1 MPPGNLLS
9 SRSNIMGIAVSA
21 EVKVER
27 VMSRM
32 AKAFAYFGGTMLIC
46 LAVMTVISTIGR
58 AFVGLQIGLGP
69 IPGDFELVEAGT
81 AVAVFCFMSWCHLN
95 QGHVTVDILAD
106 HLPERLNRTLVLIG
120 NILVLMV
127 AFVVAWRLWMGFG
140 EQVTWFDQSLRD
152 VLGFGYKPFTNN
164 TTYILGMPVWY
175 SYLLSFIGAAFFT
188 IISLFTSWRAL
199 NDLLGR
205 ES

>member
-1 MPPGNLLS
+1 
-9 SRSNIMGIAVSA
+9 MGIAVSS
-21 EVKVER
+21 EIKVGR
-27 VMSRM
+27 AMDRI
-32 AKAFAYFGGTMLIC
+32 ARLLAYLGGFVLIL
-46 LAVMTVISTIGR
+46 LAIMTVVSTIGR

-95 QGHVTVDILAD
+95 QGHVTVDIVAD
-106 HLPERLNRTLVLIG
+106 FIPRQANLTLVLIG

-127 AFVVAWRLWMGFG
+127 AFVIAWRLWMGFG
-140 EQVTWFDQSLRD
+140 EQVTWFSQPVRD

-164 TTYILGMPVWY
+164 TTYILGMPLWY
-175 SYLLSFIGAAFFT
+175 SYILSVVGAVFFT
-188 IISLFTSWRAL
+188 VISVFTVWRAL

-205 ES
+205 PS

>member
-1 MPPGNLLS
+1 
-9 SRSNIMGIAVSA
+9 MGIATSA
-21 EVKVER
+21 ERR
-27 VMSRM
+27 VGQAMGYVAR
-32 AKAFAYFGGTMLIC
+32 AFALFGGCVLIM

-95 QGHVTVDILAD
+95 QGHVTVDIIAD
-106 HLPERLNRTLVLIG
+106 HLPKKANLSLVLIG
-120 NILVLMV
+120 NVLVFLV

-140 EQVTWFDQSLRD
+140 EQVTWFSQPVRD
-152 VLGFGYKPFTNN
+152 LLGFGYKPFTNN
-164 TTYILGMPVWY
+164 TTYILGMPLWY
-175 SYLLSFIGAAFFT
+175 SYSLSFIGAALFA
-188 IISLFTSWRAL
+188 IISVFTTWRAL

-205 ES
+205 GE